1 MCTEEDLEEEIYE
14 NIDKCPECKTLTIK
28 LSEDK
33 SYEYCTECG
42 LITRASITYVAGQRI
57 DLPYGI
63 LLL

>member
-1 MCTEEDLEEEIYE
+1 MCHDEDLEEEIYE
-14 NIDKCPECKTLTIK
+14 NIEKCPECETLTIK

-33 SYEYCTECG
+33 SYEYCTQCG
-42 LITRASITYVAGQRI
+42 LITRASNDYVAGQRI